1 MKIHSL
7 FRYELGYE
15 PTLFRTPRKPLKTK
29 GFPPHPSLTTPPH
42 HDFVEVVRDG
52 CGGGGSG
59 VGVVC
64 VSVEVWVRRGGGGLG
79 VEGEK
84 RLTGDIGYIF

>member
-1 MKIHSL
+1 MKKSVPVTPLQGGL
-7 FRYELGYE
+7 FS
-15 PTLFRTPRKPLKTK
+15 FSQTPRKPLKTK

-52 CGGGGSG
+52 CGGCGSG

-64 VSVEVWVRRGGGGLG
+64 VSVEVWVRRGGGGLR
-79 VEGEK
+79 VRK
-84 RLTGDIGYIF
+84 D